1 MSVKEL
7 VSFDESVALQASQAF
22 GPAGDSQKEADAN
35 MNVSEE
41 FSLAPEVLSNTR
53 VKTISIVDEKVSQ
66 ESSLH
71 GPGMPLYYPGQEI
84 NRNKIKLH
92 EDRSGSDNAR
102 AELMNARPDYGRDK
116 RDAM

>member
-1 MSVKEL
+1 
-7 VSFDESVALQASQAF
+7 
-22 GPAGDSQKEADAN
+22 

-71 GPGMPLYYPGQEI
+71 RPRMPGQEI
-84 NRNKIKLH
+84 NRNKTSLIKLH
-92 EDRSGSDNAR
+92 EHRSGSDNAR

>member
-1 MSVKEL
+1 
-7 VSFDESVALQASQAF
+7 
-22 GPAGDSQKEADAN
+22 

-41 FSLAPEVLSNTR
+41 FSLAPEMLSNTR

-71 GPGMPLYYPGQEI
+71 RPRMPGQEI
-84 NRNKIKLH
+84 NGNKIKPMLVTH
-92 EDRSGSDNAR
+92 EHRSDNAR

>member
-1 MSVKEL
+1 
-7 VSFDESVALQASQAF
+7 
-22 GPAGDSQKEADAN
+22 

-71 GPGMPLYYPGQEI
+71 KPLMPGQEI
-84 NRNKIKLH
+84 NRNKIKSH
-92 EDRSGSDNAR
+92 EYRNSSDNAR